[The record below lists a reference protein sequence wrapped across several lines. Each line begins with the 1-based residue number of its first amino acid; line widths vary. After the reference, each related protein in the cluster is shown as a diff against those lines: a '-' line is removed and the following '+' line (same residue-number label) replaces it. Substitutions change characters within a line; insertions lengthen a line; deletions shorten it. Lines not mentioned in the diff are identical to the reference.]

1 MDHKQTV
8 LAATEEEVVV
18 VADLHSLNGLAVRL
32 YLIDFSELRHLEYV
46 NGTRFPFLADSG
58 NQCLLIGREDDL
70 RELNAGIKPILV
82 VLAVPYLAV
91 VADGVHLE
99 GLSGDVHDR
108 GEVDVLL
115 VEVLVVQALLVLLLH
130 DKVVEVDVAVDTARG
145 ETRVVLE
152 PVDAA
157 HLVHVTLALVV
168 LRAVLSV
175 EIVHPDRIVANGTGK
190 QVPTMRK
197 LDFSAGLD
205 LEGTWLR

>member
-46 NGTRFPFLADSG
+46 NGTGFPLLADSG

-70 RELNAGIKPILV
+70 GELNAGIKPILV
-82 VLAVPYLAV
+82 VFAVPYLAV
-91 VADGVHLE
+91 VADGIHLE

-130 DKVVEVDVAVDTARG
+130 DQVVEVDVSVDTARG

-157 HLVHVTLALVV
+157 HLVHVALALVV

-175 EIVHPDRIVANGTGK
+175 EVIHPDRVVAYGTGE
-190 QVPTMRK
+190 QVPAMRK

>member
-1 MDHKQTV
+1 MDHKETV
-8 LAATEEEVVV
+8 LTTCEEEVVV
-18 VADLHSLNGLAVRL
+18 VADLHSLNGLTVSL
-32 YLIDFSELRHLEYV
+32 DLIDLSELRYLEYV
-46 NGTRFPFLADSG
+46 NGTGFPFLAYSG
-58 NQCLLIGREDDL
+58 NQRLLVGCEDDL
-70 RELNAGIKPILV
+70 RELNAGIEPILV

-130 DKVVEVDVAVDTARG
+130 DQVVEVDVAVDTARG
-145 ETRVVLE
+145 ETRVVLK

-157 HLVHVTLALVV
+157 HLVHVALALVV

-175 EIVHPDRIVANGTGK
+175 EVVHPDRIVAHSTSK
-190 QVPTMRK
+190 QVPAM
-197 LDFSAGLD
+197 
-205 LEGTWLR
+205 